1 MEGFFIYSGSL
12 NRWPFYFLKNL
23 LNGTACQV
31 SIFGLMVH
39 LRFKFYVMKKLLI
52 TLFIIGS
59 IVSSCSED
67 SIDISPEKMYPSL
80 KVTNDLKENWRS
92 IINVS
97 LVGYTFG
104 ELNIEPS
111 GDSQIFILDQGMSG
125 GLEQVNVRVTYW
137 RYRGITASRS
147 IKLNFKNGE
156 TTSIKLTGCDG
167 AEGCPG
173 ISLES
178 N

>member
-1 MEGFFIYSGSL
+1 
-12 NRWPFYFLKNL
+12 
-23 LNGTACQV
+23 
-31 SIFGLMVH
+31 
-39 LRFKFYVMKKLLI
+39 MKRIILLI
-52 TLFIIGS
+52 VIITGL
-59 IVSSCSED
+59 SSCSED
-67 SIDISPEKMYPSL
+67 SMDMSPEQIYPSL

-111 GDSQIFILDQGMSG
+111 GDSQTFILDQGMSG

-147 IKLNFKNGE
+147 IKLNFNNGE